1 MVKYTVV
8 SILYGKKKIKITIMT
23 PTKDQKTL
31 GRLYDLQDK
40 ILKSAKGDVNDLRY
54 IYFSEII
61 KNLEKRIINGSFSI
75 GI

>member
-1 MVKYTVV
+1 
-8 SILYGKKKIKITIMT
+8 MT